1 MTVTDLWTF
10 HLLAEDIAPD
20 TALIE
25 GRVFLNRGHLGRTEL
40 LEKIDSHADLAT
52 AQYWM
57 NLAPID
63 DLLDAVCGGWDM
75 ADPAIDQIADLYRRS
90 WIALVQ
96 QRHGAIPG
104 LSVEL
109 LKDEETG
116 DVILQLKQV
125 FGA

>member
-1 MTVTDLWTF
+1 MTDLWTF

-20 TALIE
+20 TELIE

-40 LEKIDSHADLAT
+40 LEKIASHADLAT

-57 NLAPID
+57 NMASID
-63 DLLDAVCGGWDM
+63 DLLDEVCEDWSM
-75 ADPAIDQIADLYRRS
+75 SDPAIDSIADLYRRS

-96 QRHGAIPG
+96 QRHGVIPG

-109 LKDEETG
+109 LKDEDSG
-116 DVILQLKQV
+116 DVIVQLKQE
-125 FGA
+125 FSA